1 MASRD
6 QQWYMDTGA
15 TSHLS
20 SHTGNLQTTSLNR
33 NFHSIIVGNRSS
45 IPVTHSGHVQIPNPY
60 SPLHLRNVLVT
71 PNIIKNFV
79 SVRKFTTDNKCSIDS
94 DPYGFTVRDYH
105 TRQTLLRCDSTG
117 DLYPL
122 HVAASAFALLTNNHS
137 LWHQR
142 LGHPGDDVIHT
153 LSSHDNLDTSP
164 IALCLLTTPT
174 SPQQTTPQTTPQIN
188 PHTTPQS
195 TPPTHLSTPSRQT
208 TPTPPTT
215 SPPPPP
221 TSQHPMIT
229 RSKVEIMKANPIYN
243 FHVTTSS
250 PILKSSFHALRDPN
264 WKQAMCDEYEAL
276 IDNNTWIL
284 VPRPLNTK
292 YATEI
297 HEQAQMLNSNPCR
310 TPIDTEKKLGPEGS
324 PVTDPTLYCNLA
336 ESLQYLTFTRPNLSY
351 AVQQLCL
358 YMHDPWEL
366 HLNVMKRVLHCPAT
380 RRSTS
385 RYCVFLGDNLLTWS
399 SKHQDTLSC
408 SNVEAEYHG
417 VANVIVET
425 SWICNLLRELY
436 TPLFTATLVY
446 CDNVSV
452 VYMSVNLI
460 QHPHTKHIKIDIHFL
475 RDKVAAGHVRVLH
488 VPSRFQYAYILTKGL
503 PYPLF
508 ADFRSSLRVRKTP
521 APTAEAHVAGSNG
534 KRRHHLITSHFPM
547 CGKIHVVVVSESVVK
562 KQKGS
567 EDGLWL
573 TRHFCHI
580 VYGYELGLTW
590 VVFVMQQKELTEFK
604 CEARLKGSPIRMT
617 ILAMLSTPV
626 M

>member
-1 MASRD
+1 MYCSPRIVHQRYCLSRYYSPALLFINKKIIHMASRD

-20 SHTGNLQTTSLNR
+20 SHTGNLQTSSLNR

-45 IPVTHSGHVQIPNPY
+45 IPVTYSGHVQIPNPY
-60 SPLHLRNVLVT
+60 RPLHLRNVLVT

-79 SVRKFTTDNKCSIDS
+79 SVRKFTTDNKCSIDF

-105 TRQTLLRCDSTG
+105 TRQTLLGCDSTG

-122 HVAASAFALLTNNHS
+122 HVVASAFALLANNHS
-137 LWHQR
+137 FWHQR

-153 LSSHDNLDTSP
+153 LSSHDNLDTTP

-174 SPQQTTPQTTPQIN
+174 SPQQTTPQTN
-188 PHTTPQS
+188 PHTSPQS
-195 TPPTHLSTPSRQT
+195 TPPTPLSTPSRQT

-221 TSQHPMIT
+221 TSQHPMVT
-229 RSKVEIMKANPIYN
+229 RSKVKIMKANPVYN
-243 FHVTTSS
+243 FHVTTSFLI
-250 PILKSSFHALRDPN
+250 PKSSFHALRDPN
-264 WKQAMCDEYEAL
+264 WKQAMCDEYKAL

-297 HEQAQMLNSNPCR
+297 HEQAQMLNSDPCR

-324 PVTDPTLYCNLA
+324 PSTT
-336 ESLQYLTFTRPNLSY
+336 S
-351 AVQQLCL
+351 QLIA
-358 YMHDPWEL
+358 YFDVDWAD
-366 HLNVMKRVLHCPAT
+366 CPAT

-408 SNVEAEYHG
+408 SNAEAEYHG
-417 VANVIVET
+417 VANVIAET
-425 SWICNLLRELY
+425 SWICNLLRELH
-436 TPLFTATLVY
+436 TPLFTTTLVY
-446 CDNVSV
+446 CDNVSA
-452 VYMSVNLI
+452 VYMSANPV
-460 QHPHTKHIKIDIHFL
+460 QHPRTKHINIDIHFL
-475 RDKVAAGHVRVLH
+475 RDKVAADHVRVLH

-503 PYPLF
+503 PYSLF
-508 ADFRSSLRVRKTP
+508 DDFRSSLSVRDVAAIQSPATAPKTD
-521 APTAEAHVAGSNG
+521 AAVLTRGWKQWKEEASSHHFAFSN
-534 KRRHHLITSHFPM
+534 
-547 CGKIHVVVVSESVVK
+547 ESVVK

-573 TRHFCHI
+573 TRS
-580 VYGYELGLTW
+580 
-590 VVFVMQQKELTEFK
+590 K
-604 CEARLKGSPIRMT
+604 LKP
-617 ILAMLSTPV
+617 
-626 M
+626 